1 MNSKTWNAF
10 ISSIVSTGDMA
21 SLATIVGIKPIMK
34 IIMMIIMKIRA
45 AHAAL
50 FCDLLTHSMTHFMTR
65 SVTSAE
71 FEASGC
77 DVHRKAFR

>member
-1 MNSKTWNAF
+1 MQQKMNSKTWNAF
-10 ISSIVSTGDMA
+10 ISAIVSTGDMA
-21 SLATIVGIKPIMK
+21 FTATTVGIKP
-34 IIMMIIMKIRA
+34 IMKIRA

-50 FCDLLTHSMTHFMTR
+50 FYALLTHSMTHSMTC

-77 DVHRKAFR
+77 DDHRKAFK